1 MDFYQLNTISAY
13 SFYESTIMPEA
24 YAERARH
31 LGYKGIAIFDEH
43 LYAFPS
49 LADAAERNGLKAIF
63 GCRVHLRSPLPTP
76 FTGLLAIKNEQGYR
90 NLLNLVSKRESIIGT
105 DLLSSLHEGL
115 ILILDTED
123 SLYKDE
129 GNLTRLSPQIVQFE
143 KIFREDF
150 YVGISISSIVDQ
162 NEVPVLYEYCK
173 RQGYTTVALPKARYL
188 RKENYASLYLL
199 EKAIHKEKAENL
211 PQGGPDFL
219 LSLKSLEE
227 IYREQDLFA
236 TRLIAE
242 KIDFGFFRKR
252 GSPIRFDKADD
263 RLYQLTYQ
271 RLGERLNTST
281 IPGEYSDRLDY
292 ELSVI
297 RKMDFSSYF
306 LLVSDYVDFA
316 KSKNIAVGP
325 GRGSSSGSLVAYSLG
340 ITQID
345 PIRNSL
351 SFERFLNPKRKDMP
365 DIDIDFE
372 DDRREEIVRYLRSRY
387 GEERV
392 CDIVTFVKL
401 KPKGAINLIG
411 PALSYSENRIK
422 RLTTAISD
430 SAKDF
435 DEALA
440 DPRLGQ
446 RFQKLLEDSYYRT
459 LIDQIRPLLGI
470 VVNTSIHAAGV
481 ILSQDPI
488 HENCPMREGTYG
500 TVLFE
505 FPYMERLGYLKCDIL
520 SLSNLTFIR
529 KIEEDIGKPVDVLDD
544 LDDKETFQTLN
555 SLSLSY
561 VFQLESYGMRK
572 TIQEVQPSS
581 FKDIASILALYRPGP
596 KEYIHEFSLRK
607 NEGKPIAYKDERMEP
622 ILRDTYGILLY
633 QEQVIEI
640 VRKLAL
646 FDASDADLFRRAI
659 SKKKIQEMERYK
671 EKFLIGCQR
680 NGIDDKVALS
690 IYEDVERF
698 AGYGFNK
705 SHAYAYSLI
714 SYKILYLKTHYPEN
728 FYKVALRESS
738 LSSDATYE
746 TIKEIYRR
754 GYRLSTPDINNSLA
768 EDIALVGKTFYPP
781 LSQIALADRK
791 VIDILLAER
800 KENGP
805 FDSFYGFAKR
815 MVGKL
820 TLDQE
825 TTIKRMID
833 AGFLD
838 SLSPSRK
845 KMKELLE
852 DYLAFARMG
861 FDKKQVPSLAGE
873 ENLGKRLYLEKKALG
888 VILSK
893 RLKDVV
899 RKEGY
904 KTLLVLDDSK
914 LMNDHAV
921 LATDGRKEYFLHT
934 TLTNIHNNDFILAKA
949 DFQKHTIY
957 QSEVIDMKGRIE
969 HYE

>member
-1 MDFYQLNTISAY
+1 MDFYQLNTISSY

-24 YAERARH
+24 YAARAKH
-31 LGYKGIAIFDEH
+31 LEYKGIAILDEN

-63 GCRVHLRSPLPTP
+63 GCRVHLRSPLKTP
-76 FTGLLAIKNEQGYR
+76 FSGLLVVKDEKGYR
-90 NLLNLVSKRESIIGT
+90 NLLSLVSKRESIIGT

-129 GNLTRLSPQIVQFE
+129 GNLTRLSPQILQFE
-143 KIFREDF
+143 KIFGEDF
-150 YVGISISSIVDQ
+150 YIGISISSIVDQ
-162 NEVPVLYEYCK
+162 NEIPVLYDYCK

-188 RKENYASLYLL
+188 KKENYASLYLL
-199 EKAIHKEKAENL
+199 EKAIHKEKAENIPL
-211 PQGGPDFL
+211 GGPDFL

-227 IYREQDLFA
+227 IYREEDLF
-236 TRLIAE
+236 TTKLIAD
-242 KIDFGFFRKR
+242 KIDFRFFQKR
-252 GSPIRFDKADD
+252 GRPIQFDKADD
-263 RLYQLTYQ
+263 RLYRLTYE
-271 RLGERLNTST
+271 RLGKKLNTTT
-281 IPGEYSDRLDY
+281 IPGEYADRLDY

-340 ITQID
+340 ITAID
-345 PIRNSL
+345 PIQNGL

-372 DDRREEIVRYLRSRY
+372 DDRREEVVQYLRSRY

-422 RLTTAISD
+422 RLTSTIAD
-430 SAKDF
+430 TAKDF
-435 DEALA
+435 DEALK
-440 DPRLGQ
+440 DPRLGH
-446 RFQKLLEDSYYRT
+446 RFRKLLDDPYYRS
-459 LIDQIRPLLGI
+459 LIERIKPLLGI
-470 VVNTSIHAAGV
+470 VVNTSVHAAGV

-488 HENCPMREGTYG
+488 YENCPMQEGTYG

-529 KIEEDIGKPVDVLDD
+529 KIEADIGKSVDILSD
-544 LDDKETFQTLN
+544 LDDEKTFQTLN

-561 VFQLESYGMRK
+561 VFQLESPGMKR
-572 TIQEVQPSS
+572 TIQEVKPTS

-607 NEGKPIAYKDERMEP
+607 NEGKPIEYKDERMEP
-622 ILRDTYGILLY
+622 ILRDTYGIILY

-659 SKKKIQEMERYK
+659 SKKKVEEMNRYK
-671 EKFLIGCQR
+671 EKFLTGCQR
-680 NGIDDKVALS
+680 NGIDEKKALALYGD
-690 IYEDVERF
+690 IERF

-705 SHAYAYSLI
+705 SHAYSYSLI
-714 SYKILYLKTHYPEN
+714 SYKILYLKTHYPES
-728 FYKVALRESS
+728 FYKVALKEAS
-738 LSSDATYE
+738 LNSDATYE
-746 TIKEIYRR
+746 AIKEIYSL
-754 GYRLSTPDINNSLA
+754 GYRLSTPDINHSTQ
-768 EDIALVGKTFYPP
+768 EDIVLDGKTFYPP
-781 LSQIALADRK
+781 LGQIAMADRK

-800 KENGP
+800 KANGP
-805 FDSFYGFAKR
+805 YDSFYGLAKR
-815 MVGKL
+815 LVGKL
-820 TLDQE
+820 THDQE
-825 TTIKRMID
+825 TAIKRMID
-833 AGFLD
+833 AGILD
-838 SLSPSRK
+838 SLSPSRTQV
-845 KMKELLE
+845 KERLE

-861 FDKKQVPSLAGE
+861 FEKSQVPSLEGE
-873 ENLGKRLYLEKKALG
+873 EDLGERLYLEKKALG

-893 RLKDVV
+893 RLKDIV

-904 KTLLVLDDSK
+904 KTLLVIDDSK
-914 LMNDHAV
+914 LANDHAV

-934 TLTNIHNNDFILAKA
+934 TVTDIHNTDFILAKG
-949 DFQKHTIY
+949 DFQRHTIY
-957 QSEVIDMKGRIE
+957 QSEVINMKGRKE
-969 HYE
+969 HYA